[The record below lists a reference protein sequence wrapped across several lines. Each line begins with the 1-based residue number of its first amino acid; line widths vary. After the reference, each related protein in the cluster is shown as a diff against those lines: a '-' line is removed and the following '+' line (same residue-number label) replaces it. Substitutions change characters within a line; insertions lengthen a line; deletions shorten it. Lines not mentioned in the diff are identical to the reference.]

1 MKRFRLIA
9 LISALLF
16 ASTFVSFLSN
26 VCQAASKKTDEQFVS
41 IDFNNV
47 DINVFIK
54 FISELTGTNF
64 VVDQR
69 VKGNVTINSPGQ
81 ISLNEAY
88 EVFESVLE
96 IHGFSTVRAGE
107 IVKIIP
113 ATDARSKNIITSI
126 ADPKTRP
133 SDHIVTQLIPLEY
146 ANASELRRLLAPLVS
161 KSSVILAY
169 TQTNTLIITDV
180 QSNIQRLM
188 RIISIV
194 DKPGVGQEIAVI
206 PLEYSDAAK
215 LVKMLTSVFSP
226 KTGRRPNPQ
235 EGGAVKPVERFM
247 ADERTNSIV
256 MLASENDIVRAREL
270 INILDK
276 KMPRGSERIRV
287 YYLENAM
294 ADDMAK
300 VLQEVPA
307 NAKKSDQAQPGKKTA
322 MISQNVRIMPDKAT
336 NSLVIMAEKDD
347 FPVLEEMINKLDIP
361 RAMVFI
367 ESLIMEV
374 LVDSDFNFGAEW
386 LTMREID
393 YNNRPGGIGGNFR
406 PGGTSNLGNLLQG
419 GVGGFSQGFSVGI
432 ISQML
437 EIGGV
442 EFPGIGALVNVL
454 QGNKNVNIISTPQV
468 MTTDNEE
475 ATITVGK
482 NVPYQTKSGSSNVES
497 FNTFEYRD
505 VGLTLKITPH
515 ISKDRTVRLNI
526 QQEVTRLEDLSE
538 GTSQT
543 TERPTTLKRAIDTTV
558 IVKDK
563 NTIVIGGLIDD
574 ALTVSTEKIPCL
586 GDIPGLGW
594 LFKSKSDSKEK
605 TNLYVFLTPHVVN
618 NPTEAEAL
626 YRLKRKDIDDT
637 IQEGRIKLY
646 QKVQPDPVET
656 EDVETEDDASSKPS
670 PDQTPVQKTGKF

>member
-1 MKRFRLIA
+1 MKKHPNIKLVLVF
-9 LISALLF
+9 
-16 ASTFVSFLSN
+16 TFVCTFLVSTM
-26 VCQAASKKTDEQFVS
+26 VCLAASKDEDGQFVA

-64 VVDQR
+64 VVDPR

-81 ISLNEAY
+81 ISLDEAY
-88 EVFESVLE
+88 QVFESVLE
-96 IHGFSTVRAGE
+96 IHGFSTVPAGE
-107 IVKIIP
+107 VVKIIP
-113 ATDARSKNIITSI
+113 ATDARSKNVSTSVV
-126 ADPKTRP
+126 DPDKRA
-133 SDHIVTQLIPLEY
+133 SDTIVTQLIPLQY
-146 ANASELRRLLAPLVS
+146 ADATELRRLLAPLVS

-169 TQTNTLIITDV
+169 TKTNTLIITDV

-188 RIISIV
+188 RIIAIV

-206 PLEYSDAAK
+206 PLEHSDASKMVK
-215 LVKMLTSVFSP
+215 LLTSVFAP
-226 KTGRRPNPQ
+226 AQRVVK
-235 EGGAVKPVERFM
+235 EGGAPRPAERFM

-256 MLASENDIVRAREL
+256 MLASENDIVRARDL
-270 INILDK
+270 IGILDK
-276 KMPRGSERIRV
+276 KMPLGSERIRV

-294 ADDMAK
+294 AEDMAK

-307 NAKKSDQAQPGKKTA
+307 KTSDAKQPGKKTA
-322 MISQNVRIMPDKAT
+322 MLSQNIRVMPDKAT
-336 NSLVIMAEKDD
+336 NSLIIMAEKDD
-347 FPVLEEMINKLDIP
+347 FPVLEEMISKLDIP
-361 RAMVFI
+361 RAMVYI

-374 LVDSDFNFGAEW
+374 DVDSDFNFGAEW

-393 YNNRPGGIGGNFR
+393 YMNRPGGIGGNFR
-406 PGGTSNLGNLLQG
+406 PGGSSNLGNVLQG
-419 GVGGFSQGFSVGI
+419 GVGGFPQGFSVGI

-442 EFPGIGALVNVL
+442 EFPGIGALINVL
-454 QGNKNVNIISTPQV
+454 QSNQHVNIISTPQV

-475 ATITVGK
+475 ATIYVGK
-482 NVPYQTKSGSSNVES
+482 NVPYQTKSGSSTVES

-526 QQEVTRLEDLSE
+526 AQELTKLEDLSE
-538 GTSQT
+538 GVSQT
-543 TERPTTLKRAIDTTV
+543 TERPTTLKRTIETTV

-574 ALTVSTEKIPCL
+574 ALTVSEEKIPCV

-594 LFKSKSDSKEK
+594 LFKSQSDSSEK

-618 NPTEAEAL
+618 NPVEAEAL
-626 YRLKRKDIDDT
+626 YKEKRQDIDDT
-637 IQEGRIKLY
+637 MEEGRIKLY
-646 QKVQPDPVET
+646 QKSKNTDDDS
-656 EDVETEDDASSKPS
+656 EDEISKKPS
-670 PDQTPVQKTGKF
+670 AQE